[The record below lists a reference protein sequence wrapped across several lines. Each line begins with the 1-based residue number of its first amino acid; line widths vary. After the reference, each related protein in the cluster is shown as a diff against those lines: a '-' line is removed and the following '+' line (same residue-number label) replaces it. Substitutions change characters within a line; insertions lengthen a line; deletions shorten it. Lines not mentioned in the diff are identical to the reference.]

1 MMKLK
6 NWLGFCTLL
15 LSLQVYGNEISI
27 QGAWIR
33 PLTPGL
39 EIAMVGMVI
48 HSPVQ
53 ARITLVTSSAYT
65 YASMQGPSKSG
76 ATKTQELDFIALPA
90 QKSVVLNADNM
101 YLLLS
106 GNKKTIGVTDAIPV
120 VVTVQFDDNT
130 RKTITIMAQPEQSK
144 SSAVMPQTEPRNPV
158 EASNKVEAKT
168 ITPPAKP
175 LVSAKSPAVEVKALK
190 VVAVPKP
197 AQVPV
202 AAHVAPTIPV
212 SVVTPKV
219 APQIVEQKKTTE
231 VKPAE
236 PLKQSETRVSAAC
249 LSLAEELRNCDQ
261 SSNDA
266 LLAWCETNA
275 KSKYACQLSME
286 QLKKLRN

>member
-6 NWLGFCTLL
+6 NWVGLCTLL
-15 LSLQVYGNEISI
+15 LSLQAYGNEISI

-90 QKSVVLNADNM
+90 QKSVVLNADSM

-106 GNKKTIGVTDAIPV
+106 GNKKTIGVADAIPV
-120 VVTVQFDDNT
+120 VVTVQFNDNT

-158 EASNKVEAKT
+158 EISNKVEAKI
-168 ITPPAKP
+168 ITPPTKP
-175 LVSAKSPAVEVKALK
+175 LVSAKSPAVEVKSLK
-190 VVAVPKP
+190 AAIVVAPKP
-197 AQVPV
+197 AQ
-202 AAHVAPTIPV
+202 APV

-219 APQIVEQKKTTE
+219 APHIVEQKKTTE

-236 PLKQSETRVSAAC
+236 PPKQSETRVSAEC
-249 LSLAEELRNCDQ
+249 LSLAEELRSCDQ